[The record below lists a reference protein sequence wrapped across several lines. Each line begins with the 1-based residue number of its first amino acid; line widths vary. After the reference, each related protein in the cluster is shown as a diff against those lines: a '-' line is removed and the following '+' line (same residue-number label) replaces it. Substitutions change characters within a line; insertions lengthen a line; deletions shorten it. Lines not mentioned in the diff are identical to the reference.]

1 MKGQIDIELQ
11 RLIRARYNTAVENW
25 SEWKCLE
32 IGHGVVIIYLG

>member
-25 SEWKCLE
+25 SEWKWLE
-32 IGHGVVIIYLG
+32 IESSFYLSKKR